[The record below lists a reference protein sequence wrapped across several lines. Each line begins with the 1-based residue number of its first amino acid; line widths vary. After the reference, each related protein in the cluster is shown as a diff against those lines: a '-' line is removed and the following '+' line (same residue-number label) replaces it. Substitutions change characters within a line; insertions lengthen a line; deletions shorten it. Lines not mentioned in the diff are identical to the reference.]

1 MSGRFGKAAM
11 ALALVLGVACG
22 VRGAPAQT
30 LPTIDAR
37 TVPMISPVVAFV
49 EVATG
54 KIHAA
59 TVTQANL
66 NFVGSI
72 TIDRDL
78 MDAAGFFPH
87 MMVQI
92 TNNANGVFWET
103 YIIEGPRGSG
113 VIGLNGAPARHF
125 APGDKVFIVSH
136 AMVEPAKLADHWMRT
151 VFVDDK
157 NHITEVRKQDH
168 DGDEI
173 MK

>member
-1 MSGRFGKAAM
+1 MSAWFGKATM
-11 ALALVLGVACG
+11 VLAVVLGVACG
-22 VRGAPAQT
+22 SRGVWAQSGTTDAKT
-30 LPTIDAR
+30 LPTF
-37 TVPMISPVVAFV
+37 SPVVAFV

-66 NFVGSI
+66 NFMGSI

-92 TNNANGVFWET
+92 TNNANGAFWET

-113 VIGLNGAPARHF
+113 VIALNGAPARHF
-125 APGDKVFIVSH
+125 EPGDKIFIVSH
-136 AMVEPAKLADHWMRT
+136 AMVEPGKLADHWMRT
-151 VFVDDK
+151 VFVDER
-157 NHITEVRKQDH
+157 NHITELRKQGYT
-168 DGDEI
+168 GDETV
-173 MK
+173 K